1 MENFMPELLLASAAF
16 GGYVSII
23 KLLVFLVM
31 FLGWLL
37 LLGWI
42 DNDAKAIDTTG
53 STWTIVVL
61 SAGAAGILAWLLIP
75 VYIVGMLFFMI
86 AVGATSLAY
95 VKHRNARVLDF
106 DRVLTADHIKNM
118 LVSKEKKIESLKSFT
133 FITANKNEVP
143 VPEPRTPDFFGY
155 KIAFEILKDA
165 SWRRASTIA
174 LSPTP
179 QDYQVAYNVDGAILK
194 QPSITRDQIE
204 YFIHF
209 IKHLADLDINEKRKP
224 QKGKFMIHW
233 AKEQNFTHWEVATAG
248 STAGEQIRLKQI
260 MQDNVARL
268 SELGLMPEQLEQ
280 FKRFG
285 ETKQGLFIISGP
297 EKSGVTTTLYAL
309 LRNHDAFLNNINTL
323 ERQPSE
329 QLPNITQNIFSLSD
343 TGTTF
348 AKKLLSV
355 VRMGPDIVGVAGC
368 EDAQTV
374 QVACAAAKDNK
385 TVYLTLNAES
395 VIQALGKFLKFAGD
409 RNIVA
414 QTLLGISNQRLLRK
428 LCPECKQGYTP
439 DKEMFRKFNISA
451 EKTKALYRA
460 GKVVYD
466 KRGKASTCE
475 NCQGTGY
482 LGRTAV
488 FEMVTMNKELAK
500 VIQSQPVPEI
510 AKQFRR
516 AKMLYLQE
524 QALRKVINGTT
535 TINEMIRALKAVD
548 GISLRVS

>member
-1 MENFMPELLLASAAF
+1 MENFMPELLLSSVAF
-16 GGYVSII
+16 GSYVSII
-23 KLLVFLVM
+23 KLIVFLAM
-31 FLGWLL
+31 FLGWLPL
-37 LLGWI
+37 IGWVH
-42 DNDAKAIDTTG
+42 NDTKTTDTNS
-53 STWTIVVL
+53 STWTIIVL
-61 SAGAAGILAWLLIP
+61 SAAAAGILAWLVIP
-75 VYIVGMLFFMI
+75 IFIVGMLFYMI

-95 VKHRNARVLDF
+95 IKYRNARVLDF
-106 DRVLTADHIKNM
+106 DRVLTVDHIKS
-118 LVSKEKKIESLKSFT
+118 LCVSKEKKLESLKTFS

-143 VPEPRTPDFFGY
+143 IPEPRTPDFFGY
-155 KIAFEILKDA
+155 KIAFETLKDA

-179 QDYQVAYNVDGAILK
+179 QDYQVAYNIDGAIVK
-194 QPSITRDQIE
+194 QPNIARDQVE

-233 AKEQNFTHWEVATAG
+233 AKNQSYSNWEVSTAG
-248 STAGEQIRLKQI
+248 STAGEQIRLKQLL
-260 MQDNVARL
+260 QDTVGKL
-268 SELGLMPEQLEQ
+268 DEMGLMPEQLES
-280 FKRFG
+280 FKKYSG
-285 ETKQGLFIISGP
+285 IKQGLFVISGP
-297 EKSGVTTTLYAL
+297 EKSGITTTLYSL

-323 ERQPSE
+323 ERQPSD
-329 QLPNITQNIFSLSD
+329 QLPNITQNIYSLSD
-343 TGTTF
+343 TGTSF
-348 AKKLLSV
+348 AQKLLSV
-355 VRMGPDIVGVAGC
+355 ARMGPDILGVEGC
-368 EDAQTV
+368 EDAQTA
-374 QVACAAAKDNK
+374 QVACAAAKDGK
-385 TVYLTLNAES
+385 IVYLTINADS
-395 VIQALGKFLKFAGD
+395 VLQALGKLLKFTGD

-451 EKTKALYRA
+451 EKTKVLYRA

-475 NCQGTGY
+475 KCQGTGY
-482 LGRTAV
+482 LGRTAI
-488 FEMVTMNKELAK
+488 FEMVTINKELAK

-524 QALRKVINGTT
+524 QGLRKVINGTT
-535 TINEMIRALKAVD
+535 TINEMIRSLKTKEKK
-548 GISLRVS
+548 ST

>member
-1 MENFMPELLLASAAF
+1 MENYMPELLLASVAF
-16 GGYVSII
+16 GGYISII
-23 KLLVFLVM
+23 KLLIFLVM
-31 FLGWLL
+31 FLGWLP
-37 LLGWI
+37 LLGWVH
-42 DNDAKAIDTTG
+42 DDAKAIETSG
-53 STWTIVVL
+53 PVWTVVVL
-61 SAGAAGILAWLLIP
+61 SAGAAGILAWLVIP
-75 VYIVGMLFFMI
+75 VFIVGMLFFMI

-106 DRVLTADHIKNM
+106 DRVLTVDHFKNL
-118 LVSKEKKIESLKSFT
+118 LVSKEKKLESLKSFT

-165 SWRRASTIA
+165 SWRRASRIA

-179 QDYQVAYNVDGAILK
+179 QDYQVAYNVDGATIK
-194 QPSITRDQIE
+194 QPNITRDQIE

-224 QKGKFMIHW
+224 QKGKFIIHW
-233 AKEQNFTHWEVATAG
+233 VKEQNYTNWEVATAG
-248 STAGEQIRLKQI
+248 STAGEQIRLKQLT
-260 MQDNVARL
+260 QENAAKL
-268 SELGLMPEQLEQ
+268 SEMGLMPEQYEQ
-280 FKRFG
+280 FKRFR
-285 ETKQGLFIISGP
+285 EIKQGLFIISGP
-297 EKSGVTTTLYAL
+297 KKSGVTTTLYAL

-323 ERQPSE
+323 ERQPSD
-329 QLPNITQNIFSLSD
+329 QLPNITQNVFSLSD

-368 EDAQTV
+368 EDAQTA
-374 QVACAAAKDNK
+374 QVACAAAKDGK
-385 TVYLTLNAES
+385 IVYLTLKADS
-395 VIQALGKFLKFAGD
+395 VIQALGQFLKFAGD

-460 GKVVYD
+460 GKVMYD
-466 KRGKASTCE
+466 KRGKASTCDR
-475 NCQGTGY
+475 CQGTGY
-482 LGRTAV
+482 LGRTGA
-488 FEMVTMNKELAK
+488 FEIITINKELAK

-535 TINEMIRALKAVD
+535 TINEMIRSLKAKEKK
-548 GISLRVS
+548 ST

>member
-1 MENFMPELLLASAAF
+1 MPELLLVSVAF

-23 KLLVFLVM
+23 KLLVFL
-31 FLGWLL
+31 LGWLPL
-37 LLGWI
+37 VGWVRG
-42 DNDAKAIDTTG
+42 DARTIDTNG

-75 VYIVGMLFFMI
+75 VFIVGMLFFMI

-106 DRVLTADHIKNM
+106 DRVLTADHIKNL
-118 LVSKEKKIESLKSFT
+118 LVSNEKKLENLKSFT

-143 VPEPRTPDFFGY
+143 IPEPRTPDFFGY
-155 KIAFEILKDA
+155 KIAFETLKDA

-179 QDYQVAYNVDGAILK
+179 QDYQVAYNIDGSIVK
-194 QPSITRDQIE
+194 QPNITKDQVE
-204 YFIHF
+204 YLIHF

-233 AKEQNFTHWEVATAG
+233 AKDQKFNQWEVATAG
-248 STAGEQIRLKQI
+248 STAGEQMRLKQL
-260 MQDNVARL
+260 MQDSIGKL

-280 FKRFG
+280 FKKFG
-285 ETKQGLFIISGP
+285 GTKQGLFIISGP

-323 ERQPSE
+323 ERQPSD

-368 EDAQTV
+368 EDAQTA
-374 QVACAAAKDNK
+374 QVACAAAKDGK
-385 TVYLTLNAES
+385 IVYLTLNADS
-395 VIQALGKFLKFAGD
+395 VIQALAKFLKFAGD
-409 RNIVA
+409 RNAVA

-482 LGRTAV
+482 LGRTGV
-488 FEMVTMNKELAK
+488 FEMVTINKELAK
-500 VIQSQPVPEI
+500 IIQSQPVPEI

-516 AKMLYLQE
+516 ARMLYLQE

-535 TINEMIRALKAVD
+535 TINEMIRSLKAVEKK
-548 GISLRVS
+548 ST